1 MTRVRWWSLSA
12 AVAVGVVAG
21 FAIGVAMGV
30 AVGRGATPAAG
41 PATVDDDPARTASA
55 GGAAPTLAGTGAP
68 PAASDRLTLDVGR
81 DAGLAWAQFE
91 VLLSTGRFEEAAIAG
106 AAYCRRDAGQVRAVE
121 ARVAQLDQPSNRLRV
136 YDAMRALGIV
146 IPTDHHVYDG
156 LLAVSGRAAEV
167 LRGGPDALSVAD
179 PDAFRALL
187 AEALRRG
194 FDDAAVRTVA
204 ARDAWGAWRVRI
216 VADALASAHHPAA
229 QAWAD
234 WAARVHA
241 EEKRLVEERQ
251 ASAFAAEVAELRAAL
266 VDDATA
272 ERWTGLGD
280 TLRGQGADP
289 AGAAD
294 AYERALDLDPF
305 AAHAASNL
313 AELAPERLLPRIRE
327 RWRELPDDERLT
339 ILATTL
345 LRTGHADEA
354 TAAFFR
360 CRELDSAWLLAGIA
374 SLAPGLALASI
385 DTRLALGDDKAL
397 RLARVDALAALGRVP
412 EAREALAP
420 LVNDDGF
427 SADTWQRLLAL
438 DPARAIAIH
447 EADLA
452 AIGVGE
458 GRRVFLAD
466 ALRRVGRTADAR
478 TLVAPFTAAK
488 PDWPTWEF
496 VAPLLAA
503 LDPETRLAPLE
514 ARTRDPD
521 EQDDARPWANLAE
534 AYALLGRTAD
544 ARRAYDEAIAR
555 EPDDMPLRIRRLR
568 VR

>member
-1 MTRVRWWSLSA
+1 MTRERWWSLSA

-21 FAIGVAMGV
+21 FAIGVT
-30 AVGRGATPAAG
+30 VGRPAADG
-41 PATVDDDPARTASA
+41 PTSAEPAARERGPSA
-55 GGAAPTLAGTGAP
+55 ADGEPTLAGSAP
-68 PAASDRLTLDVGR
+68 ASPDADVLRLDLHR
-81 DAGLAWAQFE
+81 DWALAWATLDAMVAAKRVDEVIAAARAIARRDGRPE
-91 VLLSTGRFEEAAIAG
+91 VLAALGARVDRLEDPAARLQVLDALRGAGVMLPIAAG
-106 AAYCRRDAGQVRAVE
+106 AELELRTRA
-121 ARVAQLDQPSNRLRV
+121 
-136 YDAMRALGIV
+136 
-146 IPTDHHVYDG
+146 
-156 LLAVSGRAAEV
+156 GRAAEV
-167 LRGGPDALSVAD
+167 LRAGPEVLSAAG
-179 PDAFRALL
+179 PDAFRALVT
-187 AEALRRG
+187 EATRHG
-194 FDDAAVRTVA
+194 FDEAAVRAVA

-234 WAARVHA
+234 WASRVHA

-266 VDDATA
+266 VEEATA
-272 ERWTGLGD
+272 ERWSGLGD

-374 SLAPGLALASI
+374 SLAPGPALASI
-385 DTRLALGDDKAL
+385 DTRLALGDDEAL

-420 LVNDDGF
+420 LVTPDSGF
-427 SADTWQRLLAL
+427 AADTWERLLAL
-438 DPARAIAIH
+438 DPERAITNHGSERATLPPNA
-447 EADLA
+447 EF
-452 AIGVGE
+452 
-458 GRRVFLAD
+458 RVFLGEAF
-466 ALRRVGRTADAR
+466 RRVGRGAEAKE
-478 TLVAPFTAAK
+478 LVEPFLAGN
-488 PDWPTWEF
+488 PDWIGWEF

-514 ARTRDPD
+514 ARARDPD

>member
-1 MTRVRWWSLSA
+1 MTRERWWSLSA

-21 FAIGVAMGV
+21 FAIGVT
-30 AVGRGATPAAG
+30 VGRPAADG
-41 PATVDDDPARTASA
+41 PTSAEPAARERGPSA
-55 GGAAPTLAGTGAP
+55 ADGEPTLAGSAP
-68 PAASDRLTLDVGR
+68 ASPDADVLRLDLHR
-81 DAGLAWAQFE
+81 DWALAWATLDAMVAAKRVDEVIAAARAIARRDGRPE
-91 VLLSTGRFEEAAIAG
+91 VLAALGARVERLEDPAARLQVLDALRGAGVTLPIAAG
-106 AAYCRRDAGQVRAVE
+106 AELELRTRA
-121 ARVAQLDQPSNRLRV
+121 
-136 YDAMRALGIV
+136 
-146 IPTDHHVYDG
+146 
-156 LLAVSGRAAEV
+156 GRAAEV
-167 LRGGPDALSVAD
+167 LRAGPEVLSAAG
-179 PDAFRALL
+179 PDAFRALVT
-187 AEALRRG
+187 EATRHG
-194 FDDAAVRTVA
+194 FDEAAVRAVA

-234 WAARVHA
+234 WASRVHA

-266 VDDATA
+266 VEEATA
-272 ERWTGLGD
+272 ERWSGLGD

-374 SLAPGLALASI
+374 SLAPGPALASI